1 MTDLTPHA
9 AALTDLLTTSGSIRR
24 PALGAFLPAGF
35 PNWTAGIDTL
45 AQFARH
51 GADFLEVGVPHH
63 TPALDGPDIAEAYAT
78 ALGQGAAMA
87 HVISTVRLTAANTHK
102 PVVVMSYAQS
112 VRAFGPERFAEEL
125 AEAGAAGVMI
135 PDLRGEPAAQWH
147 AIASAAGIHA
157 PQFVS
162 RRDSDAELEQA
173 AATASGWIY
182 APAADTRTGFQGE
195 LDIPGLRAFTGR
207 LRERTHQPIV
217 AGIGISTPARAGAVA
232 PYVDGIV
239 IGSPLVRPLLKTGQG
254 RPYALDQ
261 LAAFATA
268 LRSADQL
275 RTLPA

>member
-9 AALTDLLTTSGSIRR
+9 AALTAVLTANGR

-45 AQFARH
+45 SQFAQH

-63 TPALDGPDIAEAYAT
+63 TPALDGPDIAAAYSA
-78 ALGQGAAMA
+78 ALSQGAAMA

-102 PVVVMSYAQS
+102 PVVVMSYWEP
-112 VRAFGPERFAEEL
+112 VRAFGPQRFAEEL
-125 AEAGAAGVMI
+125 AEAGASGAMI
-135 PDLRGEPAAQWH
+135 PDLRGEAAAQWH
-147 AIASAAGIHA
+147 AIATAAGIHA

-162 RRDSDAELEQA
+162 RRDSDTELEQT
-173 AATASGWIY
+173 ATAASGWIY
-182 APAADTRTGFQGE
+182 APAADARTGFQGD

-207 LRERTHQPIV
+207 LRARTRHPVV
-217 AGIGISTPARAGAVA
+217 AGIGISTPARARQVA

-239 IGSPLVRPLLKTGQG
+239 IGSPLVRPLLSNG
-254 RPYALDQ
+254 RGRQHALEE
-261 LAAFATA
+261 LAAFANA
-268 LRSADQL
+268 LRPAPQL